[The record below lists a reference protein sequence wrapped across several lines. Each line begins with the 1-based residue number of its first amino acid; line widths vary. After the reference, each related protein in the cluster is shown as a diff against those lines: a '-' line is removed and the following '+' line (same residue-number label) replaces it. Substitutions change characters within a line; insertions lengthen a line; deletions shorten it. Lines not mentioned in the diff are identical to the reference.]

1 MSRWDGPINFK
12 KYYGRRK
19 YKDLQLNLEKIEYVK
34 EEKQKMLMKIID
46 YIQ

>member
-19 YKDLQLNLEKIEYVK
+19 YKDLQLNFEKIEYGK
-34 EEKQKMLMKIID
+34 EEKQKMLIKIID
-46 YIQ
+46 YI